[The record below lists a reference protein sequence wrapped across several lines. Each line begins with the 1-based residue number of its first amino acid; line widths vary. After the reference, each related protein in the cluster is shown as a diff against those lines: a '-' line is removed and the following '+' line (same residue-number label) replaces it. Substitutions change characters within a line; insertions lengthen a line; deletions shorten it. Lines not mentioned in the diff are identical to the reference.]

1 MRKYLAS
8 ALMAASVLV
17 VCFLWSSSA
26 VANED
31 DRDIRIATP
40 GNHAPFTMYDEATQ
54 EWSGFEIDLWRAI
67 GEKSGREVH
76 FIRLGIPAVFAELD
90 LGRVDSI
97 ATQIGITPTRREKY
111 DFSQPFFFS
120 PHALVVAEDND
131 EVKSWK
137 DMEGKS
143 IALSEGNAMNEL
155 LIASDPENKVKKS
168 IYGAGSAIMQ
178 EVSMGRVTATP
189 YPYLVLPYF
198 LKKNPEL
205 KLKAVDVENPLYTE
219 VNAYP
224 FARTDRG
231 RELLELTDGILTRMI
246 EDGSYAKLCEK
257 WFGMNI
263 MDTKLAKE
271 YREKQGGKQGK

>member
-1 MRKYLAS
+1 MKRLLIATLIAVSILA
-8 ALMAASVLV
+8 
-17 VCFLWSSSA
+17 VCFAQSSA
-26 VANED
+26 AAADNEE
-31 DRDIRIATP
+31 RGIRIATP
-40 GNHAPFTMYDEATQ
+40 GNHIPFTMYDEATQ
-54 EWSGFEIDLWRAI
+54 EWSGFEIELWRMI

-90 LGRVDSI
+90 LGRIDSI
-97 ATQIGITPTRREKY
+97 ATQIGVTPTRQEKY

-120 PHALVVAEDND
+120 PHALVIAEDNN

-155 LIASDPENKVKKS
+155 IIASDPENKVKKS

-178 EVSMGRVTATP
+178 EVAMGRVTATP

-198 LKKNPEL
+198 LEKNPEL
-205 KLKAVDVENPLYTE
+205 KLKAVDVDHPIYTE

-231 RELLELTDGILTRMI
+231 RELLKLTDDVLTQML

-271 YREKQGGKQGK
+271 YREKEAK

>member
-1 MRKYLAS
+1 MKRLLIATLIAVSILA
-8 ALMAASVLV
+8 
-17 VCFLWSSSA
+17 VCFAQSSA
-26 VANED
+26 AAADNEE
-31 DRDIRIATP
+31 RVIRIATP
-40 GNHAPFTMYDEATQ
+40 GNHIPFTMYDEATQ
-54 EWSGFEIDLWRAI
+54 EWSGFEIELWRMI

-90 LGRVDSI
+90 LGRIDSI
-97 ATQIGITPTRREKY
+97 ATQIGVTPTRQEKY

-120 PHALVVAEDND
+120 PHALVIAEDNN

-155 LIASDPENKVKKS
+155 IIASDPENKVKKS
-168 IYGAGSAIMQ
+168 IYGADSAIMQ
-178 EVSMGRVTATP
+178 EVAMGRVTATP

-198 LKKNPEL
+198 LEKNPEL
-205 KLKAVDVENPLYTE
+205 KLKAVDVDHPIYTE

-231 RELLELTDGILTRMI
+231 RELLKLTDDVLTQML

-271 YREKQGGKQGK
+271 YREKEAK

>member
-1 MRKYLAS
+1 MRKLLSLALFFL
-8 ALMAASVLV
+8 AVLIACV
-17 VCFLWSSSA
+17 SWSRPA
-26 VANED
+26 IANEE
-31 DRDIRIATP
+31 DRVIRIASP

-67 GEKSGREVH
+67 GEKSSREVH
-76 FIRLGIPAVFAELD
+76 FIRLDIPAVFAELD

-97 ATQIGITPTRREKY
+97 ATQIGVTPTRREKY

-155 LIASDPENKVKKS
+155 LVASDPENKVKKS

-178 EVSMGRVTATP
+178 EVSIGRVTATP

-198 LKKNPEL
+198 LKKNPDL
-205 KLKAVDVENPLYTE
+205 KLKAVDVENPVYTE

-224 FARTDRG
+224 FDRTDRG
-231 RELLELTDGILTRMI
+231 RELLKLTDGILTRMF

-257 WFGMNI
+257 WFGMNV
-263 MDTKLAKE
+263 MDSRYAKE
-271 YREKQGGKQGK
+271 YREKQGK

>member
-271 YREKQGGKQGK
+271 YREKQGK